1 MKEKIINYQ
10 FYHWGPFLY
19 RTQVDKECLEKIRKL
34 CKKKKKK
41 DYRKNLAGL
50 LKQEYGIDKNKVFL
64 SLSAYF
70 NSYIKASVEH
80 YSCSYSGTK
89 IIMES
94 AWVNYMV
101 KNEINPLHTH
111 SKDLSF
117 VLFIKV
123 PKNLKKE
130 IEETVSSDSK
140 PGSVNFVND
149 LKDNKFY
156 ISANNFVPEV
166 GDLFIFPASLHHYVN
181 SFKSNGERVSVSGNL
196 EIKK

>member
-1 MKEKIINYQ
+1 
-10 FYHWGPFLY
+10 
-19 RTQVDKECLEKIRKL
+19 
-34 CKKKKKK
+34 
-41 DYRKNLAGL
+41 
-50 LKQEYGIDKNKVFL
+50 
-64 SLSAYF
+64 
-70 NSYIKASVEH
+70 
-80 YSCSYSGTK
+80 
-89 IIMES
+89 MES

-130 IEETVSSDSK
+130 VEETVSSDSK

-156 ISANNFVPEV
+156 ISANNFIPEV
-166 GDLFIFPASLHHYVN
+166 GNLFIFPASLHHYVN
-181 SFKSNGERVSVSGNL
+181 SFKSNGERISVSGNL